1 MARTW
6 TRPNLSNFVGWKC
19 LRGDF
24 RSIRMT
30 SVGKAQNENSV
41 QGWWTDSSPSL
52 FFFNLNRI
60 NSIYNFNTRFNMWT
74 IPYNPLHSPISDNFS
89 FQFSEIQQNLLYL
102 NSLGGHTWYN
112 ILRQS
117 SVISPNQLQLFENM
131 WTELKKK
138 KNFNGEKPVNN

>member
-1 MARTW
+1 
-6 TRPNLSNFVGWKC
+6 
-19 LRGDF
+19 
-24 RSIRMT
+24 
-30 SVGKAQNENSV
+30 
-41 QGWWTDSSPSL
+41 
-52 FFFNLNRI
+52 
-60 NSIYNFNTRFNMWT
+60 MWT

-131 WTELKKK
+131 WTELKK
-138 KNFNGEKPVNN
+138 NFNGEKPVNN

>member
-1 MARTW
+1 MNRLLTF
-6 TRPNLSNFVGWKC
+6 T
-19 LRGDF
+19 
-24 RSIRMT
+24 
-30 SVGKAQNENSV
+30 
-41 QGWWTDSSPSL
+41 

-138 KNFNGEKPVNN
+138 LQWRKTCKQLNVTYFYIVSGVETLYGCVYGGWGGCGEKVKKECWSHDLNAWF